1 MRLLL
6 QFAAKKLDRRLLH
19 LGAEPVLEIGLGDD
33 QHPSG
38 YVFNISLALCKYC
51 DIVVVKF
58 VHYYF
63 PFLRSISQV

>member
-38 YVFNISLALCKYC
+38 YVFNISLALCKTVS
-51 DIVVVKF
+51 IVTQW
-58 VHYYF
+58 
-63 PFLRSISQV
+63 L